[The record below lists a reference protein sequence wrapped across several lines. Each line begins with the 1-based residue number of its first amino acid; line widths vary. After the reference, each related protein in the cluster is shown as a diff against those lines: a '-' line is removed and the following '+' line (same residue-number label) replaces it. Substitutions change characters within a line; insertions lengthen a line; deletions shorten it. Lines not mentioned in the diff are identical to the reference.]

1 MLILDATTRSL
12 EIDLNAVVAANQ
24 LPFVASYVDM
34 AKGTVE
40 VIAASSNTGASNS
53 TTAVTLVAAPTSA
66 NFTRHLKYLSIRNAD
81 TAAVLL
87 WIQVNDNAT
96 LREIWKGTLAIGDSL
111 IYTDALGFNVLDT
124 NGRIKVGAGVSGPGA
139 TTDNAL
145 VRWDGTGGT
154 NTQNSAVI
162 VDDSNNVTGVVALT
176 VTGTVTLSGTAAN
189 IATGANFISYAG
201 TDAGFSLDSGNNAT
215 FSAAGTFTGALT
227 VTSAANQG
235 NVVIDGVATGSPF
248 LSFRQVTIEKG
259 YIQYANATSTLDFF
273 NASNSLKLSTTGATL
288 SGTLTVSGAQLA
300 VGIIPN
306 AWTTYKAFSVGGVGA
321 NIYGTSG
328 DDLSVGSNVYNSSGF
343 KRANATTAVSNL
355 VLYNGIFQFQTAAD
369 GAADSAITFLDQ
381 VRITHTASADRYIT
395 LTGSAG
401 GNPTI
406 GVSAGSLAITPA
418 VVMAAGLTVTGLA
431 GTGTRTVVVDANGV
445 MSAP

>member
-176 VTGTVTLSGTAAN
+176 ASGLITGSGGFSGV
-189 IATGANFISYAG
+189 IGATGA
-201 TDAGFSLDSGNNAT
+201 
-215 FSAAGTFTGALT
+215 AAG
-227 VTSAANQG
+227 
-235 NVVIDGVATGSPF
+235 
-248 LSFRQVTIEKG
+248 
-259 YIQYANATSTLDFF
+259 
-273 NASNSLKLSTTGATL
+273 
-288 SGTLTVSGAQLA
+288 
-300 VGIIPN
+300 
-306 AWTTYKAFSVGGVGA
+306 
-321 NIYGTSG
+321 
-328 DDLSVGSNVYNSSGF
+328 
-343 KRANATTAVSNL
+343 
-355 VLYNGIFQFQTAAD
+355 
-369 GAADSAITFLDQ
+369 
-381 VRITHTASADRYIT
+381 
-395 LTGSAG
+395 
-401 GNPTI
+401 
-406 GVSAGSLAITPA
+406 
-418 VVMAAGLTVTGLA
+418 
-431 GTGTRTVVVDANGV
+431 
-445 MSAP
+445 

>member
-40 VIAASSNTGASNS
+40 VIASSSNTGASNS

-176 VTGTVTLSGTAAN
+176 VTGIVTLSGTAAN
-189 IATGANFISYAG
+189 MEIGANFISYGG

-215 FSAAGTFTGALT
+215 LSGNLTGVLGSFVAANKTNANEVGTLTVYSTDAYAIDKGGSIAFWGKYNSAGNYAAFGRIYGSKLTAADGAFTGYIGMSISPGGTPTEEFKLT
-227 VTSAANQG
+227 A
-235 NVVIDGVATGSPF
+235 DG
-248 LSFRQVTIEKG
+248 L
-259 YIQYANATSTLDFF
+259 
-273 NASNSLKLSTTGATL
+273 TL
-288 SGTLTVSGAQLA
+288 SGTLTVSGA
-300 VGIIPN
+300 GPHIFTGN
-306 AWTTYKAFSVGGVGA
+306 VGA
-321 NIYGTSG
+321 GNFYI
-328 DDLSVGSNVYNSSGF
+328 
-343 KRANATTAVSNL
+343 NATAGTIGVDLPNNDSTIVFRDDSSSPAYAIQMRSR
-355 VLYNGIFQFQTAAD
+355 
-369 GAADSAITFLDQ
+369 GAEA
-381 VRITHTASADRYIT
+381 VRIVNPASADRYIT

>member
-12 EIDLNAVVAANQ
+12 EIDLNAAVAANQ

-34 AKGTVE
+34 AKGIIE
-40 VIAASSNTGASNS
+40 VIASSSNTGASNS

-66 NFTRHLKYLSIRNAD
+66 NFTRHLKYLSIRNAVS
-81 TAAVLL
+81 AFLML

-201 TDAGFSLDSGNNAT
+201 TETGFSLDSSDN
-215 FSAAGTFTGALT
+215 
-227 VTSAANQG
+227 
-235 NVVIDGVATGSPF
+235 
-248 LSFRQVTIEKG
+248 
-259 YIQYANATSTLDFF
+259 
-273 NASNSLKLSTTGATL
+273 ATL
-288 SGTLTVSGAQLA
+288 SAQLVV
-300 VGIIPN
+300 VGQLSCS
-306 AWTTYKAFSVGGVGA
+306 TTIV
-321 NIYGTSG
+321 T
-328 DDLSVGSNVYNSSGF
+328 
-343 KRANATTAVSNL
+343 
-355 VLYNGIFQFQTAAD
+355 NG
-369 GAADSAITFLDQ
+369 
-381 VRITHTASADRYIT
+381 
-395 LTGSAG
+395 
-401 GNPTI
+401 
-406 GVSAGSLAITPA
+406 GSLAVNSDPDTNAYALDASTSDKQLTDGSQFTLSGGNNFSGFIVVTETQATGETALFICGGGATVLVSQTSIQWDDADTPGVMCIFQSGA
-418 VVMAAGLTVTGLA
+418 NVVLKNRNG
-431 GTGTRTVVVDANGV
+431 GTRTFGV
-445 MSAP
+445 AMIRTRTS